1 MGGRF
6 DGHTSPGVQV
16 GSKGSHVN
24 EVWRGSTS
32 GFSDHRRGV
41 RPVES
46 LWGVTAPSRPR
57 MLSSALETLRDL
69 GGLSKGTSVL

>member
-1 MGGRF
+1 MEAMETSRKWGKGL

-16 GSKGSHVN
+16 GSKGSHVH

-32 GFSDHRRGV
+32 GFSDHRCGV

-46 LWGVTAPSRPR
+46 LWGVAAPSRPR
-57 MLSSALETLRDL
+57 MLSSAQE
-69 GGLSKGTSVL
+69 